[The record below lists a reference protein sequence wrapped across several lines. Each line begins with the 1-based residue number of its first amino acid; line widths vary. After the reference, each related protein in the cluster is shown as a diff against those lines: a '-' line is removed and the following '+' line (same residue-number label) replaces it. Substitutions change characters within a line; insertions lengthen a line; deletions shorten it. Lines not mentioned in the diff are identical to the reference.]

1 MVSPSPPSLPS
12 WQQPWPDVTPTDQTA
27 LGRARVLGETLPPLV
42 VQAERIAATVMMG
55 NHGLRRA
62 GPGENFWAYRVY
74 AAGDSTQRI
83 DWHKSAK
90 TEQTF
95 IRDNEWEAA
104 NTLWVWANL
113 GLRMAF
119 KSHLASETKR
129 HHAQVIS
136 LAMASLALRAHER
149 VGQLGSGLRASYGR
163 HVLPQLGQTMS
174 LGNDGALPKPNALQ
188 RRSTA
193 LLVSDFLDEPQTINQ
208 ALVGLAESGMKGH
221 LVQVTD
227 PAEET
232 LPYDGRMEFLGLD
245 TALRYRA
252 NKVAALRE
260 DYAKAFLEQ
269 REMVRAAARRVGWTM
284 TVHHTDKPLA
294 ATVLALH
301 NRIGVR

>member
-1 MVSPSPPSLPS
+1 M
-12 WQQPWPDVTPTDQTA
+12 
-27 LGRARVLGETLPPLV
+27 

-149 VGQLGSGLRASYGR
+149 VGLLGSGERASYGR
-163 HVLPQLGQTMS
+163 HMISKLALGLSQGASNELPQ
-174 LGNDGALPKPNALQ
+174 PNLIQ
-188 RRSTA
+188 RRSSV
-193 LLVSDFLDEPQTINQ
+193 LLVSDFLDEPAAIEKSLTS
-208 ALVGLAESGMKGH
+208 LASSGMHGH
-221 LVQVTD
+221 LVRVTD
-227 PAEET
+227 PAEES
-232 LPYDGRMEFLGLD
+232 LPYDGRMDFIGLD
-245 TALRYRA
+245 VATRYRA
-252 NKVAALRE
+252 TRAEGLR
-260 DYAKAFLEQ
+260 KAYQDAFTTH
-269 REMVRAAARRVGWTM
+269 RRVLHNMAKKLGWSFNL
-284 TVHHTDKPLA
+284 HRTDQPLA
-294 ATVLALH
+294 GTVLALYQ
-301 NRIGVR
+301 RLSL